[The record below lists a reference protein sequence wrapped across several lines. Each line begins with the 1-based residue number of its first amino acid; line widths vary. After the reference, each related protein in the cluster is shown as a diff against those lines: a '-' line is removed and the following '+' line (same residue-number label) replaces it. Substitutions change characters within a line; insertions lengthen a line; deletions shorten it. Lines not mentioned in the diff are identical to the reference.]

1 MDDDCLTCVDLNSP
15 VSVIHAQG
23 APEDER
29 ELVELRRLS
38 RLDPTR
44 RAVHVG
50 DAQYI
55 RIGVDPADEFVD
67 NFRFGSS
74 GWCP

>member
-1 MDDDCLTCVDLNSP
+1 MDDNCLTSVDLDSP
-15 VSVIHAQG
+15 VSMIHVQG

-55 RIGVDPADEFVD
+55 RIGVDPSDEFVD
-67 NFRFGSS
+67 NLGLGSS
-74 GWCP
+74 GWYP